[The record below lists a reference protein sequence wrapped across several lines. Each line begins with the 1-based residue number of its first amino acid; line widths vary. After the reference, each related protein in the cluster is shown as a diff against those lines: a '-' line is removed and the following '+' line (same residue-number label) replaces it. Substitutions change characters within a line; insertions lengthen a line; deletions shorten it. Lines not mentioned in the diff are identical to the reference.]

1 MSKVTYSFRLD
12 ALGKT
17 PKDREEVRRY
27 FWELMIQQHTPLINQ
42 LNLQVAQHPNFA
54 NWQNNNA
61 VDADDLKRLWRSLKK
76 QPQFETM
83 SERAFVSARLV
94 TNNTYES
101 WLALQAKRQD
111 ELNKLLHSIEV
122 LKTDVELIAISSCD
136 LDALH
141 NRAKDVLSEVNA
153 QISEDSK
160 KKSKKAIEGGIYKIL
175 YDKHR
180 TTDDLLEKCAVAY
193 LIKNRFKIKSDE
205 TEEDVK
211 KLGDRIHRKQKE
223 TEILQKQLQSRLPKG
238 RPWVGKDILDEIA
251 SIGVVEDETEWNSIE
266 SALLKKQT
274 FLPHPIL
281 FESSD
286 DLIWA
291 EPERFQIKDI
301 QSDEEN
307 SRDTEIEGLQAENLQ
322 AGKENSNTEPR
333 KRVCVCF
340 KSFDEKYA
348 FEVAGDYRHIHA
360 VRQALEERK
369 IYDEDTTKN
378 TSALFLVRSATLIWR
393 EYKKNEN
400 RIVRR
405 RKVAN
410 KRANREGQSADIKPD
425 SLPAPEFYDPDFPW
439 NRYQLFLHCTIETR
453 YLSKEGTEL
462 DIEKQKKST
471 AKTLQT
477 LEKNIAELE
486 GKGESTKTRKDR
498 HSRQSGTLRRLEN
511 YDNNYERPSKPLY
524 AGQPHIV
531 TGVALG
537 SSGLTTATIADA
549 TSDKILECRGLK
561 ALLGKNYELVK
572 RRQFERQLNL
582 RRRTQ
587 NQKRGA
593 NDQFGESNLGD
604 TIDKHTANAVI
615 DFAKKHQSG
624 CIVLP
629 DMNDYRRRK
638 QAEIAAFAERECGGW
653 KGIEKKFA
661 KAQNE
666 KIHSWSYERLIKY
679 ITNQAEKEGILVK
692 IGRQPLQGSSQEQG
706 KQMAIEVY
714 KAIEAYKN
722 KAKSEKSR
730 PNKSA

>member
-1 MSKVTYSFRLD
+1 MSNIVFPFRLD
-12 ALGKT
+12 AMGKT
-17 PKDREEVRRY
+17 PAYREEVRRY
-27 FWELMIQQHTPLINQ
+27 IWELMNQQHTPLINQ
-42 LNLQVAQHPNFA
+42 LNLSVAQHSNFA
-54 NWQNNNA
+54 NWQSNNA
-61 VDADDLKRLWRSLKK
+61 VDADDLKQLWRSLKK
-76 QPQFETM
+76 QSQFATM
-83 SERAFVSARLV
+83 PERALVSTRVV

-101 WLALQAKRQD
+101 WLALQAKRQE
-111 ELNKLLHSIEV
+111 ELDKLFHSVEV
-122 LKTDVELIAISSCD
+122 LKTDVELVAISGCD
-136 LDALH
+136 LNALR
-141 NRAKDVLSEVNA
+141 NRAKEVLSGVNA

-160 KKSKKAIEGGIYKIL
+160 KKKSKKAIQGGIYKAL

-180 TTDDLLEKCAVAY
+180 STDDLLEKCAVAY
-193 LIKNRFKIKSDE
+193 LIKNRFEIKGDE
-205 TEEDVK
+205 TEKDVK
-211 KLGDRIHRKQKE
+211 KLSDRIHAKQKE
-223 TEILQKQLQSRLPKG
+223 IELLQKQLQSRLPKG
-238 RPWVGKDILDEIA
+238 RPWVGKDILDEIT
-251 SIGVVEDETEWNSIE
+251 SIGVVEDEAEWNSIE

-274 FLPHPIL
+274 FMPHPIL

-291 EPERFQIKDI
+291 ESEGF
-301 QSDEEN
+301 EE
-307 SRDTEIEGLQAENLQ
+307 EGLQAEENFRDTEDLKAKDLQ
-322 AGKENSNTEPR
+322 ARKSTSNTEPR
-333 KRVCVCF
+333 NRVCVRF
-340 KSFDEKYA
+340 KSFNEKYA

-360 VRQALEERK
+360 VWQALKERK
-369 IYDEDTTKN
+369 VYDKDTTRN

-405 RKVAN
+405 QKAAN
-410 KRANREGQSADIKPD
+410 KRAKREGQVAGTKSD
-425 SLPAPEFYDPDFPW
+425 SLPAPEFYNPEFPW

-453 YLSKEGTEL
+453 YLSKEGTEI

-471 AKTLQT
+471 AKSLQT
-477 LEKNIAELE
+477 LEGNIAGLE
-486 GKGESTKTRKDR
+486 EKGESTKTRKAR
-498 HSRQSGTLRRLEN
+498 HSRQSGTLRRLES

-524 AGQPHIV
+524 AGHPHIV

-537 SSGLTTATIADA
+537 SSGLVTATIADA
-549 TSDKILECRGLK
+549 TSGKILESRGLET
-561 ALLGKNYELVK
+561 LLGKNYELVK
-572 RRQFERQLNL
+572 RRKFERQLNS

-604 TIDKHTANAVI
+604 AIDKHTANAVI

-666 KIHSWSYERLIKY
+666 KIHSWSYGQLTNY
-679 ITNQAEKEGILVK
+679 ISNQAEKEGIVVR
-692 IGRQPLQGSSQEQG
+692 IGRQPIHGSSQEQG
-706 KQMAIEVY
+706 KQMAIESY
-714 KAIEAYKN
+714 KVKN
-722 KAKSEKSR
+722 KSKKSPSKKSDDE
-730 PNKSA
+730 

>member
-1 MSKVTYSFRLD
+1 LSQSLTRTQVKESK
-12 ALGKT
+12 
-17 PKDREEVRRY
+17 
-27 FWELMIQQHTPLINQ
+27 
-42 LNLQVAQHPNFA
+42 
-54 NWQNNNA
+54 
-61 VDADDLKRLWRSLKK
+61 
-76 QPQFETM
+76 
-83 SERAFVSARLV
+83 
-94 TNNTYES
+94 
-101 WLALQAKRQD
+101 
-111 ELNKLLHSIEV
+111 
-122 LKTDVELIAISSCD
+122 
-136 LDALH
+136 
-141 NRAKDVLSEVNA
+141 
-153 QISEDSK
+153 K

-180 TTDDLLEKCAVAY
+180 MTEDLLEKCAVAY
-193 LIKNRFKIKSDE
+193 LIKNRFEIKSDE
-205 TEEDVK
+205 TEKDVK
-211 KLGDRIHRKQKE
+211 KLSDRIHSKKKE
-223 TEILQKQLQSRLPKG
+223 IEILQKQLQSRLPKG
-238 RPWVGKDILDEIA
+238 RPWAGKDILDEIA
-251 SIGVVEDETEWNSIE
+251 SIGVIEDEIEWNSIE

-274 FLPHPIL
+274 FMPHPIL

-291 EPERFQIKDI
+291 EPERFQTKDL
-301 QSDEEN
+301 QAEEEN
-307 SRDTEIEGLQAENLQ
+307 SRDTEAEELKAKNLHD
-322 AGKENSNTEPR
+322 GKESSDTKPR

-360 VRQALEERK
+360 VWQALRERK
-369 IYDEDTTKN
+369 IYDGDTNEN
-378 TSALFLVRSATLIWR
+378 TSAVFLVRSATLIWR

-405 RKVAN
+405 RKAAK
-410 KRANREGQSADIKPD
+410 KRAKREGLVASTESD
-425 SLPAPEFYDPDFPW
+425 SSLAPEFYDPEFPW

-453 YLSKEGTEL
+453 YLSKEGTEI

-471 AKTLQT
+471 AKSLQT

-486 GKGESTKTRKDR
+486 EKGKSTKTRKNSY
-498 HSRQSGTLRRLEN
+498 SRQSGTLRRLES

-537 SSGLTTATIADA
+537 SSGLITTTISDA
-549 TSDKILECRGLK
+549 ISGKILECRGLE
-561 ALLGKNYELVK
+561 ALLGKDYELVK
-572 RRQFERQLNL
+572 RRQFERQLNS

-624 CIVLP
+624 FIVLP

-666 KIHSWSYERLIKY
+666 KIHSWSYGRLIKY
-679 ITNQAEKEGILVK
+679 ITNQAAKEGILVK
-692 IGRQPLQGSSQEQG
+692 VGRQPIQGSSQEQG
-706 KQMAIEVY
+706 KQMAIE
-714 KAIEAYKN
+714 AYKK
-722 KAKSEKSR
+722 KAKS
-730 PNKSA
+730 

>member
-1 MSKVTYSFRLD
+1 MSKITYSFRLD
-12 ALGKT
+12 ALGAT
-17 PKDREEVRRY
+17 PKAREEVRRY
-27 FWELMIQQHTPLINQ
+27 FWELMTQQHTPLINQ
-42 LNLQVAQHPNFA
+42 LNLLVAQHPNFPD
-54 NWQNNNA
+54 WQSNNA
-61 VDADDLKRLWRSLKK
+61 VNADDLKRLWRSLEK
-76 QPQFETM
+76 QPQFQSM
-83 SERAFVSARLV
+83 PERALVSARLV

-101 WLALQAKRQD
+101 WLALQAERQ
-111 ELNKLLHSIEV
+111 ENLNKLLHSVEV
-122 LKTDVELIAISSCD
+122 LKTDVELTATSGCD
-136 LDALH
+136 LDVIR
-141 NRAKDVLSEVNA
+141 NRAKEVLSEVNA
-153 QISEDSK
+153 QVAKESKK

-180 TTDDLLEKCAVAY
+180 ATGDLLEKCAVAY
-193 LIKNRFKIKSDE
+193 LIKNRFEIKSDE
-205 TEEDVK
+205 TEKDIK
-211 KLGDRIHRKQKE
+211 KLSDRIHSKKKE
-223 TEILQKQLQSRLPKG
+223 IEILQKQLQSRLPKG
-238 RPWVGKDILDEIA
+238 RPWVGKDILDEVA
-251 SIGVVEDETEWNSIE
+251 SIGVIEDETEWNSIE

-274 FLPHPIL
+274 LMPHPIL

-286 DLIWA
+286 DFIWA
-291 EPERFQIKDI
+291 KPERFQMEDL
-301 QSDEEN
+301 QAEEGN
-307 SRDTEIEGLQAENLQ
+307 SRDTEAEELRAKNLR
-322 AGKENSNTEPR
+322 AGKESSNTEPR
-333 KRVCVCF
+333 KRVCICF

-360 VRQALEERK
+360 VWQALEERRK
-369 IYDEDTTKN
+369 YDDNTDGN

-405 RKVAN
+405 RKAVKKQA
-410 KRANREGQSADIKPD
+410 RREGQVACTNSN
-425 SLPAPEFYDPDFPW
+425 SLPAPEFYDPEFPW

-453 YLSKEGTEL
+453 YLSKEGTEI
-462 DIEKQKKST
+462 DIEKQKKSS

-486 GKGESTKTRKDR
+486 KKGESTKTRKDR
-498 HSRQSGTLRRLEN
+498 HSRRSGTLRRLES

-531 TGVALG
+531 TGVALS
-537 SSGLTTATIADA
+537 SSGLVTTT
-549 TSDKILECRGLK
+549 TSDAISGKILECRGLE
-561 ALLGKNYELVK
+561 ALLGKDYELVK
-572 RRQFERQLNL
+572 RRQFERQLNS

-604 TIDKHTANAVI
+604 TIDKRIANAVI

-624 CIVLP
+624 FIVLP

-666 KIHSWSYERLIKY
+666 KNHSWSYGRLITY
-679 ITNQAEKEGILVK
+679 ITNQSEQEGILVRT
-692 IGRQPLQGSSQEQG
+692 GRQPIQGSSQEQG
-706 KQMAIEVY
+706 KLMS
-714 KAIEAYKN
+714 IEAYKD
-722 KAKSEKSR
+722 KANPKKSR
-730 PNKSA
+730 SKKSA